1 VEFLERLTSSDS
13 GIVSQTHFTNRHSES
28 RHFADARN
36 FLHDYR
42 ATTSFNESIGA
53 DAPRH
58 NVLSFYGMGG
68 IGKSALLIELAA
80 RLRSEP
86 DRGTT
91 VVPIELH
98 LANAA
103 LSDPETALLAIRA
116 GLGAAGARWEAFD
129 IALSAYWSRAH
140 PGQSLEALLDRDT
153 AFGRIADTIGL
164 SAQIQDV
171 VAGFVDS
178 TPGVVGAALRTGQ
191 AVWQLVRDGRKH
203 SALVSECTPLAA
215 TLDEIEAGRV
225 DNALQGLPVV
235 LTWDLAKRSGIRPTE
250 VIVFWDEWE
259 NAQQNEMVEE
269 GLRRLV
275 WSLPTVLF
283 VLAGRRRLDW
293 ADVESG
299 SQLGKRA
306 WPNLISGSDRAPGQH
321 HLGFLTPEDSQ
332 QYLKAVLQVNGKLV
346 IDQALRDHIVL
357 QAEGWPLYL
366 DLAAV
371 SCLRAARRDELL
383 HIGSFGSFPE
393 LVRRM
398 IRDLEPI
405 ERSQLRVASLV
416 PSFTGALLVA
426 SVTPT
431 PSDASVLHFMQR
443 EFIEESGR
451 AWLSSS
457 LHSRLRAAIRSEDI
471 HASDSWS
478 AREWT
483 LAADRVLTFLEQ
495 ATNNLLGSRPTPD
508 WPTLPGFQPE
518 MVSQL
523 AEVLTAG
530 LDAARVVGQVPDWL
544 IQVATTLHEAG
555 ADQAILTAVSM
566 DRGPE
571 AGRSTPNVVDEVTRG
586 LWAVARS
593 RREGTTTVLHAMRA
607 ALAHRDLSPFAQ
619 GSFTIELGR
628 VLTGTGDGVEAA
640 AIYDDLG
647 SAKGPLWRIGFRERG
662 YMALWQGDFPR
673 VVAVADQLSGDK
685 RFDYWTHELRAET
698 SRASGLLEEAV
709 RHSRR
714 SLEAGEL
721 HKLLATSAETHLLL
735 GRILALLN
743 PTEALPALDV
753 AFELNELLLKPV
765 GLSQC
770 YAAMAIARASLGE
783 LSRAG
788 ELVCKSSTAAEQSG
802 HLDATD
808 DKLAACFLACL
819 EGDGPRALRSVTA
832 LDDRAIQT
840 GHGAYWAVEAAAWMT
855 EALGNA
861 PTLSSKVPAWGVDS
875 SEVVERWRSQIRRVI
890 STRNSWP

>member
-1 VEFLERLTSSDS
+1 
-13 GIVSQTHFTNRHSES
+13 
-28 RHFADARN
+28 
-36 FLHDYR
+36 
-42 ATTSFNESIGA
+42 
-53 DAPRH
+53 
-58 NVLSFYGMGG
+58 MGG

-80 RLRSEP
+80 RVRSEP
-86 DRGTT
+86 AHGAT

-98 LANAA
+98 SANAA

-116 GLGAAGARWEAFD
+116 GLGAAGGRWEAFD

-140 PGQSLEALLDRDT
+140 PGQTLEALLERDP

-164 SAQIQDV
+164 SDQIQGV
-171 VAGFVDS
+171 VEGFLDA
-178 TPGVVGAALRTGQ
+178 TPGVVGTALKTGQ
-191 AVWQLVRDGRKH
+191 VIWQLVRDRRKH
-203 SALVSECTPLAA
+203 SQLVSECPPLAA

-225 DNALQGLPVV
+225 ENALQGLPVV
-235 LTWDLAKRSGIRPTE
+235 LTWDLAKRNGIGPTE

-259 NAQQNEMVEE
+259 NAQQNETVED

-299 SQLGKRA
+299 SQLGKRV

-321 HLGFLTPEDSQ
+321 RLGFLTPEDSQ
-332 QYLKAVLQVNGKLV
+332 QYLEAVLQVNGKPV

-371 SCLRAARRDELL
+371 SCLRAVRRGEQLQS
-383 HIGSFGSFPE
+383 GSFGSFPE

-416 PSFTGALLVA
+416 PSFTGELLVA
-426 SVTPT
+426 GVTPT
-431 PSDASVLHFMQR
+431 PSDSSVLHFMQR

-451 AWLSSS
+451 AWLSSQ
-457 LHSRLRAAIRSEDI
+457 LHSRLRAAIRTEEI

-495 ATNNLLGSRPTPD
+495 ATNNLLGSRPRPD
-508 WPTLPGFQPE
+508 WPTLPGFQLE

-530 LDAARVVGQVPDWL
+530 LDASRVVGQVPDWL

-555 ADQAILTAVSM
+555 ADEAILTAVSM
-566 DRGPE
+566 DGRPE
-571 AGRSTPNVVDEVTRG
+571 AGLGATSVVDEVARG

-593 RREGTTTVLHAMRA
+593 RREGTSTVLPAMRA
-607 ALAHRDLSPFAQ
+607 ALAHRDLSPFAH
-619 GSFTIELGR
+619 GSIAIELGR
-628 VLTGTGDGVEAA
+628 VLTGTGDGGEAA

-647 SAKGPLWRIGFRERG
+647 SAGGPLWRVGFRERG

-673 VVAVADQLSGDK
+673 VLAVADQLSGDD

-698 SRASGLLEEAV
+698 ARATGLLEEAAQ
-709 RHSRR
+709 RSRR

-721 HKLLATSAETHLLL
+721 HNLVAISATTHRHL
-735 GRILALLN
+735 GRILALLD
-743 PTEALPALDV
+743 PAEALPVLNV
-753 AFELNELLLKPV
+753 ACELNELLLTPV

-770 YAAMAIARASLGE
+770 YAAMAIARASSGE
-783 LSRAG
+783 LSLAN
-788 ELVCKSSTAAEQSG
+788 ELVRKSAIAAEQSG
-802 HLDATD
+802 HVDATD
-808 DKLAACFLACL
+808 HEFATCFLACL
-819 EGDGPRALRSVTA
+819 EGDRPRALRSVTA
-832 LDDRAIQT
+832 LDDRALQT
-840 GHGAYWAVEAAAWMT
+840 GHGAHWATAAAAWT
-855 EALGNA
+855 REALGDA

-875 SEVVERWRSQIRRVI
+875 TAVVERWRSQMRRVI
-890 STRNSWP
+890 SARSSWP

>member
-1 VEFLERLTSSDS
+1 MDFLERLTSSES
-13 GIVSQTHFTNRHSES
+13 GIVSETHFANRHSES
-28 RHFADARN
+28 RHFTDARS
-36 FLHDYR
+36 FLNDYR

-53 DAPRH
+53 DAPRR

-98 LANAA
+98 SANAA

-116 GLGAAGARWEAFD
+116 GLGTAGGRWDAFD

-140 PGQSLEALLDRDT
+140 PGQTLEALLDRDP
-153 AFGRIADTIGL
+153 AFGRIAETIGL
-164 SAQIQDV
+164 SEQIQDV
-171 VAGFVDS
+171 VEGFLDA
-178 TPGVVGAALRTGQ
+178 TPGVVGTAWRTGQ
-191 AVWQLVRDGRKH
+191 AVWQLVRDRRTH
-203 SALVSECTPLAA
+203 SALVIECPALSA

-225 DNALQGLPVV
+225 DNALQALPVV
-235 LTWDLAKRSGIRPTE
+235 LAWDLAKRNGIRPTE
-250 VIVFWDEWE
+250 VVVFWDEWE
-259 NAQQNEMVEE
+259 NAQRNEVVEE
-269 GLRRLV
+269 GLRRLM

-293 ADVESG
+293 ADIESG
-299 SQLGKRA
+299 SQLGKRV
-306 WPNLISGSDRAPGQH
+306 WPNLISGSRSAPGQQR
-321 HLGFLTPEDSQ
+321 LGSLTSEDSEH
-332 QYLKAVLQVNGKLV
+332 YLRTVLQVNGKPI
-346 IDQALRDHIVL
+346 IDQVLRDHIVL
-357 QAEGWPLYL
+357 QAQGWPLYL

-371 SCLRAARRDELL
+371 SCLRAARRGEQLRS
-383 HIGSFGSFPE
+383 GSFGSFPE

-405 ERSQLRVASLV
+405 ERAQLRVASLV
-416 PSFTGALLVA
+416 PSFTGELLVA
-426 SVTPT
+426 GVTPT

-457 LHSRLRAAIRSEDI
+457 LHSRLRAAIRAEDI

-483 LAADRVLTFLEQ
+483 LAADRVLTFLGH
-495 ATNNLLGSRPTPD
+495 ATNNLLGSRPAPD

-518 MVSQL
+518 MLSQL

-530 LDAARVVGQVPDWL
+530 LDASRVVGQVPDWL
-544 IQVATTLHEAG
+544 IQAATTLHEAG
-555 ADQAILTAVSM
+555 ADDAILTAVSM
-566 DRGPE
+566 DGRPE
-571 AGRSTPNVVDEVTRG
+571 PGLRTPNVVDEVARG
-586 LWAVARS
+586 LWAVAKS
-593 RREGTTTVLHAMRA
+593 RRDGAITVLDALRET
-607 ALAHRDLSPFAQ
+607 LAHTDLSPFAD
-619 GSFTIELGR
+619 SYFKIEIGR

-647 SAKGPLWRIGFRERG
+647 SAKGPLWHIGIRERG

-673 VVAVADQLSGDK
+673 VVAVADELSGDP

-698 SRASGLLEEAV
+698 CRANGLLEEAV
-709 RHSRR
+709 HHSRR

-721 HKLLATSAETHLLL
+721 HKLVANSATTHRHL
-735 GRILALLN
+735 GRILALLS
-743 PTEALPALDV
+743 PAEALTVLDV
-753 AFELNELLLKPV
+753 ARELNELLLTSV

-770 YAAMAIARASLGE
+770 YAAMAIAQASLGE
-783 LSRAG
+783 LSLAG
-788 ELVCKSSTAAEQSG
+788 ELISKSARAAEQSG
-802 HLDATD
+802 HVDATD
-808 DKLAACFLACL
+808 HELATCFLACL
-819 EGDGPRALRSVTA
+819 ERDRPRALRSVTA
-832 LDDRAIQT
+832 LDDRALKT
-840 GHGAYWAVEAAAWMT
+840 GHGAHWAVAAAAWMT
-855 EALGNA
+855 EALGDA
-861 PTLSSKVPAWGVDS
+861 PTLSSSVPAWGGES
-875 SEVVERWRSQIRRVI
+875 SQVAERWRSQMRRVI